1 MTEYKFYKF
10 YIQNPE
16 KARAEFRTWT
26 GRVDINIQ
34 KTINDGFIIQY
45 TRRPEEFAAR
55 IGGATFEQIAR

>member
-1 MTEYKFYKF
+1 MAEYKYYKF

-34 KTINDGFIIQY
+34 KTLDDGFVIMY

-55 IGGATFEQIAR
+55 IGGAEFELITK